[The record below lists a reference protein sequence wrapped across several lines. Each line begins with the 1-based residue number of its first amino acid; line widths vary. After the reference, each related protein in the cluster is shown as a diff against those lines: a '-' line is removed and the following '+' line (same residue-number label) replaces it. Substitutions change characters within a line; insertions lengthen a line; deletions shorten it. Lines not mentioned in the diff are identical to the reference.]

1 MNAALKAPSA
11 KNLRNILG
19 SENAIIKAS
28 PTGPEPR
35 KAASIISLK
44 KPNIRLKKV
53 HNPTVKKFL
62 KKFEL

>member
-11 KNLRNILG
+11 KNLRNMLG

-35 KAASIISLK
+35 KAANIISLK
-44 KPNIRLKKV
+44 NPKIRLKKV
-53 HNPTVKKFL
+53 HNPTVRKFL